1 MFHKMRCN
9 FSELTPAVALV
20 KVEGLILYDGPSIQ
34 ANWPALITGHGHA
47 TLAHQFIYVNGRSQ
61 IETNNG
67 LTIQHTMILPFNS
80 GLSTRQLQVMA
91 ISLAVTADVNMHM
104 SYSASARACSQI
116 RFNLNNRFIEP

>member
-20 KVEGLILYDGPSIQ
+20 KVEGLILYDGPSIP

-67 LTIQHTMILPFNS
+67 LTIHYDIT
-80 GLSTRQLQVMA
+80 
-91 ISLAVTADVNMHM
+91 ISRVSCKSWRFTLAVTADVNIHNM

>member
-20 KVEGLILYDGPSIQ
+20 KVEGLILYDGPSIP

-47 TLAHQFIYVNGRSQ
+47 TLAHQFIHVNGRSQ

-67 LTIQHTMILPFNS
+67 LTIHTIFHLIVAY
-80 GLSTRQLQVMA
+80 R
-91 ISLAVTADVNMHM
+91 
-104 SYSASARACSQI
+104 ASVASHGD
-116 RFNLNNRFIEP
+116 LHSP